1 MKFASQPDSRVAPGK
16 KFFKDFF
23 RLFQFLFKSRTQNFG
38 GTIGIFLFYIDFSG
52 MGVSVFPQNQ
62 SLLTDG
68 GDKPCRW
75 KNVCDGKNRKA
86 RKSNQK
92 SPLPTA
98 REEGFF
104 DINGKERKMVF
115 LQDLFWEGQQPF
127 RKRHFTRGE
136 GYIGVSLWQRDGSY
150 PPAYDEGKEEDIA

>member
-1 MKFASQPDSRVAPGK
+1 MD
-16 KFFKDFF
+16 
-23 RLFQFLFKSRTQNFG
+23 
-38 GTIGIFLFYIDFSG
+38 
-52 MGVSVFPQNQ
+52 VSVFPQDQ

-68 GDKPCRW
+68 DDKPCRW

-104 DINGKERKMVF
+104 DINGKERKNGF
-115 LQDLFWEGQQPF
+115 LARSFWERQQPF

-136 GYIGVSLWQRDGSY
+136 EYIEVSLWQREDSY